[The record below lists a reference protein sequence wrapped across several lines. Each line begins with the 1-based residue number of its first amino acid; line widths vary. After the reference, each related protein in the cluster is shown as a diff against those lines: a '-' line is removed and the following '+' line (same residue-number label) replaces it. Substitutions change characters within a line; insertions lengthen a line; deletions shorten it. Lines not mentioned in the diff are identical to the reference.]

1 MPQAVHRTQRVILLA
16 LLISPARDV
25 RAEDTGSHRKSDHA
39 SRTVIGL
46 TSPRQRAVLAAVLPG
61 RIARLPIAE
70 GEMVQ
75 TGDVVISLDDAIQ
88 TWRTDMARA
97 GAESTLEVD
106 LARQRYERAK
116 LDLDRLANLR
126 GDDSASSKEL
136 RDATVAA
143 ELERISC
150 ETARFNQE
158 QARRALE
165 LQQATL
171 AEYRIRAPFSGYVVE
186 HLKHAGETV
195 DALAGILVL
204 AELDPLQVV
213 LDCPLALADEIRVG
227 DRWTVQP
234 AEVTRSPRAGV
245 VTLVN
250 RVADGASQTFKVKLT
265 VDNADGEWISG
276 MRVRVEFDR
285 SPLAPTETEVEPGA
299 RITSPRGGVAPTAT
313 KTSYEERPR

>member
-1 MPQAVHRTQRVILLA
+1 MPRAVRRTLSVILLA
-16 LLISPARDV
+16 LLVNPARET
-25 RAEDTGSHRKSDHA
+25 RAQNA
-39 SRTVIGL
+39 SSTQRPPDPTRTVIGI

-70 GEMVQ
+70 GETVQ
-75 TGDVVISLDDAIQ
+75 RGEVVVALDDAIQ
-88 TWRTDMARA
+88 VWKTDMARA
-97 GAESTLEVD
+97 GAESTLEID

-116 LDLDRLANLR
+116 TDLDRFSNLR

-136 RDATVAA
+136 RDATVTA
-143 ELERISC
+143 ELERISF

-171 AEYRIRAPFSGYVVE
+171 AEYRIRAPFAGYVVE
-186 HLKHAGETV
+186 HMKHAGETV

-204 AELDPLQVV
+204 AQLDPLQVV
-213 LDCPLALADEIRVG
+213 LDCPLTLAGEIRNG

-234 AEVTRSPRAGV
+234 AESIRSPREGV

-250 RVADGASQTFKVKLT
+250 RVADGASQTFKVKLS
-265 VDNADGEWISG
+265 VDNTDGEWISG
-276 MRVRVEFDR
+276 MRVRVDFVGG
-285 SPLAPTETEVEPGA
+285 PLPAREAEVETGTL
-299 RITSPRGGVAPTAT
+299 ITSPRGGVAPTAT
-313 KTSYEERPR
+313 KASYEERP